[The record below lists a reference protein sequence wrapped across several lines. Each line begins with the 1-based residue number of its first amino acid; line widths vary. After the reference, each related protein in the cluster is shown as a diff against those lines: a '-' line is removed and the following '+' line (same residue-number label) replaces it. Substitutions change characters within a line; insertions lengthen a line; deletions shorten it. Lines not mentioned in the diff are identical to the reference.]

1 MTTKTMPV
9 KRPVRKLKPH
19 AAAFDGAG
27 RSKTPM
33 TARKASSHGRQWLP
47 EVLPLTQVHSGQ
59 IREGHWTTAAGVV
72 YRAAST
78 EKSITAA
85 VSGSNIHGRSPF
97 GLAEAS
103 PLVLNRQ
110 RSDASVQ
117 RCREDRKA
125 ALLSMISIR
134 PARRPPGSRCAR
146 PLGEAQGRSEPRCC
160 TLPCMEWVSDF
171 RREQHTRGIQGS
183 RTFNIL
189 ID

>member
-1 MTTKTMPV
+1 MATKTMPV

-59 IREGHWTTAAGVV
+59 ISEGHWTTAAGVV

-134 PARRPPGSRCAR
+134 PARRPPGE
-146 PLGEAQGRSEPRCC
+146 PLCSSAGGSPR
-160 TLPCMEWVSDF
+160 TIRAEMLHFAMHGMGVRFSAGAT
-171 RREQHTRGIQGS
+171 HTRDTRIKDIQYP
-183 RTFNIL
+183 
-189 ID
+189 